1 MDDDDDDVDDIE
13 ILMLEAHKILGI
25 CCTPTVRWLYNNML

>member
-13 ILMLEAHKILGI
+13 ILMLEAHKIFGI
-25 CCTPTVRWLYNNML
+25 CCTSTVRLLYNNML